1 MSEPIVKPK
10 VNTRTISSTTRL
22 ASYIDQQGVVQSV
35 SVRLRTSNRGTVVAA
50 CNKALKLI

>member
-1 MSEPIVKPK
+1 MSEPRVKPK